1 MGCGRPVKPR
11 SLFLAPVYAAG
22 VLACITSA
30 NVNAAV
36 VLLDNFDS
44 GTATDGGIG
53 GSLFAQVVGSADL
66 VRPSMT
72 FTKTTG
78 NPESANASNHNIGNL
93 VEDLSLAIGVPEAS
107 TGAMIFLWLAALG
120 LAKSHRKPQSPISIN
135 FGGVDDR
142 S

>member
-1 MGCGRPVKPR
+1 
-11 SLFLAPVYAAG
+11 LFCLTISTQARR
-22 VLACITSA
+22 L
-30 NVNAAV
+30 
-36 VLLDNFDS
+36 
-44 GTATDGGIG
+44 TA
-53 GSLFAQVVGSADL
+53 GSADL
-66 VRPSMT
+66 VGPSIT
-72 FTKTTG
+72 FTKTSG
-78 NPESANASNHNIGNL
+78 NPESANAGNHNIGNL